1 MTTQDPTNF
10 TKLIFPSCLMSSA
23 PGFNKLVI
31 LTTLLSLS
39 ILSVYSDSN
48 PFLASMIC
56 AGLPG
61 DDYTSDIYLLTSG
74 YVTGDMWLCDTSDM
88 VLCN

>member
-10 TKLIFPSCLMSSA
+10 TKLISPSCLMSSA
-23 PGFNKLVI
+23 PGFKTDYI
-31 LTTLLSLS
+31 LITTLLSLS

-61 DDYTSDIYLLTSG
+61 DDYTSDIE
-74 YVTGDMWLCDTSDM
+74 LCNCKTSDM